1 MVARKARRQMGARCK
16 LAAPCSITMVKRISM
31 QHSVAIRLPFRN
43 KAAAIAKVI
52 ARFGAV
58 LDRAPFTGSVS
69 VN

>member
-1 MVARKARRQMGARCK
+1 
-16 LAAPCSITMVKRISM
+16 MVKKISM

>member
-1 MVARKARRQMGARCK
+1 
-16 LAAPCSITMVKRISM
+16 MVKRISM

-43 KAAAIAKVI
+43 EAAAIAKVI

-58 LDRAPFTGSVS
+58 LDRALFTGSVS